1 VAIVHFVFP
10 KGVKVQPASARDDT
24 SNPEILRGQTPAL
37 LSFDPANWM
46 QANAVS
52 KRGW

>member
-37 LSFDPANWM
+37 LSFDPANWTP
-46 QANAVS
+46 ANAVS

>member
-1 VAIVHFVFP
+1 MAIVHFVFP
-10 KGVKVQPASARDDT
+10 KGVKVQSASARDDP

-37 LSFDPANWM
+37 LSFDPATWM

-52 KRGW
+52 KGGS